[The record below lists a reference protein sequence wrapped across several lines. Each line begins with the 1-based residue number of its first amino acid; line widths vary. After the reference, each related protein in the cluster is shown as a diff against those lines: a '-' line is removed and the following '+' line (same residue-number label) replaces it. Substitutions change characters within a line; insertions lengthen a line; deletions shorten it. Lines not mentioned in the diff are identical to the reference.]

1 MDKQAAAGWIGY
13 NATVVAVSPG
23 LRTQGFLLQ
32 QAITSASSNV
42 DSCKIDVGDVPL
54 LLL

>member
-13 NATVVAVSPG
+13 NATVVPVNPG
-23 LRTQGFLLQ
+23 LRTNVIPLQ
-32 QAITSASSNV
+32 QAITSVSLNV
-42 DSCKIDVGDVPL
+42 DSCKIGIGDVPL